1 MFLLF
6 DIDNVIRDWTHSVNK
21 VLNRAGYDMK
31 FPHEFDT
38 YSMMGWFN
46 DPLPEEEINDLVFN
60 KLAEEIY
67 VDAQPIPGA
76 RQAINNLY
84 YDGHTIVLV
93 SNQFQSNIQVYT
105 DAWLEDNHIQKS
117 GVVYTD
123 NKQWINGHLFIDD
136 YPMNLINHPAQY
148 KFLFHRPWNKNE
160 NCWLYFENWN
170 EISTW
175 VTLRDRSLL

>member
-6 DIDNVIRDWTHSVNK
+6 DIDNVIRDWTQSVWK
-21 VLNRAGYDMK
+21 VLSGVGYDMK
-31 FPHEFDT
+31 LPHDFDT
-38 YSMMGWFN
+38 YSMLGWFN

-67 VDAQPIPGA
+67 VNAQPIPGA

-93 SNQFQSNIQVYT
+93 SNQFQSNIQEYT
-105 DAWLEDNHIQKS
+105 DVWLEDNHIQRS
-117 GVVYTD
+117 GIVYTKD
-123 NKQWINGHLFIDD
+123 KHFINGQLFVDD
-136 YPMNLINHPAQY
+136 YIMNLVNHPAQN
-148 KFLFHRPWNKNE
+148 KFLFRRPWNEKDR
-160 NCWLYFENWN
+160 CLYFEDWN

-175 VTLRDRSLL
+175 VILKDRGLL

>member
-6 DIDNVIRDWTHSVNK
+6 DIDNVIRDWSKSVHN
-21 VLNRAGYDMK
+21 VLSRAGYDMRH
-31 FPHEFDT
+31 PFDFKT
-38 YSMMGWFN
+38 YSLTGWFKE
-46 DPLPEEEINDLVFN
+46 PLPKDEINDLIFN

-67 VDAQPIPGA
+67 VDAQLIPGA

-117 GVVYTD
+117 GVVYTKD
-123 NKQWINGHLFIDD
+123 KHFINGQLFVDD
-136 YPMNLINHPAQY
+136 YIMNLVNHPAQN
-148 KFLFHRPWNKNE
+148 KFLFRRPWNEKDR
-160 NCWLYFENWN
+160 CLYFENWN
-170 EISTW
+170 EITTW
-175 VTLRDRSLL
+175 VTLRDRGLL